1 MTNSVVVEGFIHEV
15 RGAGRY
21 TELEIANV
29 GKTTQYFPVY
39 TRERLGKESIS
50 KKVRVSG
57 VLEAVSCM
65 WRGIES
71 KKVVVLADFLSLL
84 ED

>member
-1 MTNSVVVEGFIHEV
+1 MTNSVIVEGLVHDV
-15 RGAGRY
+15 RSAGRY
-21 TELEIANV
+21 TEIILAIV
-29 GKTTQYFPVY
+29 GKTIQYFPVY

-57 VLEAVSCM
+57 VLESVACL

-71 KKVVVLADFLSLL
+71 KKVVVIADFLSLL
-84 ED
+84 EG